1 MVSAPPAPPP
11 FRVSQRFRYR
21 ELLGLVAVQSFGNQM
36 TGSFWIVY
44 LVSPPRSLD
53 FRIATLLW
61 VIAFLTAALGVLLM
75 ARGRPIRARTSM
87 TVGLATMAAGHFA
100 FAFLPASWI
109 VVIGGLAFGIYLP
122 LFWLPMN
129 SLLVRETS
137 PANRAGRLAAVTAT
151 FMTVAVVAPVLG
163 GYLADAV
170 GFPFLFS
177 LGGLILAANLLRARR
192 LVRLE
197 ESFSYVIDL
206 RRMGSRTALAFAGQG
221 GVDGL
226 LSVATPLGAF
236 LLTKDSFA
244 LGLLFALFS
253 LAAGIAAVV
262 LGRVSDRVK
271 LRSPFLLLGP
281 ALSLPACILAS
292 LSLTSLDLGTF
303 AFAVG
308 WLSMTSVV
316 APSFIYT
323 ILVDRME
330 DSIPA
335 VTATRELILNTSRT
349 VALFAGLIVLA
360 FGGGVSALYL
370 LVGGVILLEVLAK

>member
-44 LVSPPRSLD
+44 LVSLLD
-53 FRIATLLW
+53 FRVATLLW

-75 ARGRPIRARTSM
+75 ARGRPIPARTSM

-100 FAFLPASWI
+100 FAFLPANWA
-109 VVIGGLAFGIYLP
+109 VLVGGLAFGVYLP

-137 PANRAGRLAAVTAT
+137 PANRAGRLAGVTAT
-151 FMTVAVVAPVLG
+151 FTTVAVVAPVLG
-163 GYLADAV
+163 GDLAV
-170 GFPFLFS
+170 TLGFLFLFS
-177 LGGLILAANLLRARR
+177 LGGPILAANLLPAPR
-192 LVRLE
+192 LVPRE
-197 ESFSYVIDL
+197 ESFSHVITL
-206 RRMGSRTALAFAGQG
+206 LGMGSRTALAFAGQG

-226 LSVATPLGAF
+226 LSVATPLGSF
-236 LLTKDSFA
+236 LLTRDSFA

-271 LRSPFLLLGP
+271 VRSPFLLLGP
-281 ALSLPACILAS
+281 ALSIPACILAS

-349 VALFAGLIVLA
+349 VALFAGLIALA

-370 LVGGVILLEVLAK
+370 LVGGVILLEALAK

>member
-53 FRIATLLW
+53 FRVATLLW

-177 LGGLILAANLLRARR
+177 LGGLILAANLVRARR

-271 LRSPFLLLGP
+271 VRSPFLLLGP

>member
-1 MVSAPPAPPP
+1 
-11 FRVSQRFRYR
+11 
-21 ELLGLVAVQSFGNQM
+21 M
-36 TGSFWIVY
+36 T
-44 LVSPPRSLD
+44 
-53 FRIATLLW
+53 T
-61 VIAFLTAALGVLLM
+61 
-75 ARGRPIRARTSM
+75 
-87 TVGLATMAAGHFA
+87 GLATMAAGHFA
-100 FAFLPASWI
+100 FAFLPASW
-109 VVIGGLAFGIYLP
+109 VVLIGGLAFGIYLP

-177 LGGLILAANLLRARR
+177 LGGLILAANLVRARR
-192 LVRLE
+192 LVRPE

-226 LSVATPLGAF
+226 LSVATPLGSF
-236 LLTKDSFA
+236 LLTRDSFA

-271 LRSPFLLLGP
+271 VRSPFLLLGP

-349 VALFAGLIVLA
+349 VALFAGLIALA

-370 LVGGVILLEVLAK
+370 LVGGVILLEALAK

>member
-163 GYLADAV
+163 GFLADAV

-177 LGGLILAANLLRARR
+177 LGGLILAANLVRARR

-271 LRSPFLLLGP
+271 VRSPFLLLGP